1 MVDSLAMVPAPGD
14 GSPLLTGVIEG
25 FYGAAWSRR
34 ERLELFDWLAA
45 WGLNTYFYAPK
56 DDLHHRA
63 LWREPYGEAEAVA
76 LGELIR
82 ACEARGLHFVYGLSP
97 GLDIRYASE
106 GDGARL
112 RARFDELFRLGCR
125 HVALLFDDIPDR
137 LDPAD
142 LDRWG
147 SLAAAQ
153 AHVANEVFAWVRSRH
168 PGALLLFCPTAY
180 CGRMA
185 AGGLGGPGY
194 LETIGR
200 ELRRDAEI
208 FWTGPEIVSR
218 EITRAHVGEV
228 GACLRRKPLLWD
240 NLHANDYDGRRF
252 FCGPYA
258 GRAPGIREA
267 IAGVLTNPNN
277 EFPLDYVPIRTLAQ
291 FMTAGDAWDP
301 RAAYLEA
308 LDEWAARFETVSG
321 PMAFDDLVLLGD
333 CYYLPYEEG
342 PEAETLFAALREL
355 LAREPVTWSD
365 EDAARGQHAVARLRG
380 ICGRVADLRD
390 RALFQALSRRTWELR
405 EEMDLIERYIA
416 AKRRDPVAQV
426 QSDFHRPGTYRGG
439 MVARLQHLL
448 RLSPDGLVAPVM
460 GAHQARA
467 GGRSGEP

>member
-1 MVDSLAMVPAPGD
+1 
-14 GSPLLTGVIEG
+14 
-25 FYGAAWSRR
+25 
-34 ERLELFDWLAA
+34 
-45 WGLNTYFYAPK
+45 
-56 DDLHHRA
+56 
-63 LWREPYGEAEAVA
+63 
-76 LGELIR
+76 
-82 ACEARGLHFVYGLSP
+82 
-97 GLDIRYASE
+97 
-106 GDGARL
+106 
-112 RARFDELFRLGCR
+112 
-125 HVALLFDDIPDR
+125 VALLFDDIPDR

-142 LDRWG
+142 LERWG

-185 AGGLGGPGY
+185 AGGLGGPRY

-200 ELRRDAEI
+200 ELRPDAEI

-218 EITRAHVGEV
+218 EITLAHVREV
-228 GACLRRKPLLWD
+228 GARLRRKPLLWD

-252 FCGPYA
+252 FCGPYG

-291 FMTAGDAWDP
+291 FVAAGNGWDP
-301 RAAYLEA
+301 RAAYLGA
-308 LDEWAARFETVSG
+308 LGEWAARFETVSG
-321 PMAFDDLVLLGD
+321 PMALDDLALLGD
-333 CYYLPYEEG
+333 CFYLPYEEG

-365 EDAARGQHAVARLRG
+365 EDAAHGQHAVARLRG
-380 ICGRVADLRD
+380 ICARVADLRD

-416 AKRRDPVAQV
+416 AKRRDVSAPVR
-426 QSDFHRPGTYRGG
+426 SDFHQPGTYRGG

-448 RLSPDGLVAPVM
+448 HLSPEGVVAPVT
-460 GAHQARA
+460 GAHDARA
-467 GGRSGEP
+467 DGRSEQS